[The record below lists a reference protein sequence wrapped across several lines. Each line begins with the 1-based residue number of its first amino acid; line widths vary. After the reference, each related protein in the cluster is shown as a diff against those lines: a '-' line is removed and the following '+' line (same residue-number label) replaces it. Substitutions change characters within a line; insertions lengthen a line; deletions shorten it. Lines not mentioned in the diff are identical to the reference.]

1 MVLSLFTDACWLV
14 ERGRGGGALA
24 DDRQT
29 SSVLDKEAN
38 KDTRETAVLISTLKL
53 YSLTINCC
61 SRCI

>member
-1 MVLSLFTDACWLV
+1 MLAGWWR
-14 ERGRGGGALA
+14 EGEGGALA

-29 SSVLDKEAN
+29 SSVLEAGAIDKEAN
-38 KDTRETAVLISTLKL
+38 KDTREPAVLISTLKL